1 MEMPNKR
8 RLKTLKT
15 KTRFF
20 LKFYCFY
27 SFLKKVKNTQDLGK
41 NTQTAVKTTLIKKL
55 EID

>member
-1 MEMPNKR
+1 MPNKR